1 MGVKT
6 KDNISFEDL
15 IGRLEIYLEDSIKQA
30 INEYVKENHS
40 TRKKALNTLGLNKD
54 NPNVDLGMIHEVGTH
69 ALVHAINTYKPEKG
83 AKFTSWA
90 LTNIIKGMMGAL
102 KAKDPNRHVR
112 VEYNK
117 FQKKNR
123 QGLPT
128 TAPAREAVS
137 VPKPETPT
145 ESVAPSVSPQV
156 SAPQEQPSMPKPKVS
171 EMLSTSGH
179 SKARDMADK
188 LKAVDAQKKIIIRRR
203 SGE

>member
-1 MGVKT
+1 
-6 KDNISFEDL
+6 
-15 IGRLEIYLEDSIKQA
+15 
-30 INEYVKENHS
+30 
-40 TRKKALNTLGLNKD
+40 
-54 NPNVDLGMIHEVGTH
+54 
-69 ALVHAINTYKPEKG
+69 
-83 AKFTSWA
+83 
-90 LTNIIKGMMGAL
+90 
-102 KAKDPNRHVR
+102 
-112 VEYNK
+112 
-117 FQKKNR
+117 
-123 QGLPT
+123 
-128 TAPAREAVS
+128 VS